1 MNCTGSIAFTPAIY
15 SLKIIKMNIKNIR
28 LLVIILFTSHYMSAQ
43 QDAQYTQYMYNPSII
58 NPAYAGSRDAMSI
71 FGLYRSQWVGLD
83 GAPQTGTFSLHT
95 PIENSKLGLG
105 FSLVNDR
112 IGPSDET
119 NLAAD
124 ISYTIDVSYRY
135 KLAFGVKASAN
146 LLNVDYTKLD
156 IFDPSDPRFQENVEN
171 QFSPNVGAGVYLYS
185 DNTYVGLSAPALLE
199 TKNYDGSSTYVAKE
213 KIHYYLM
220 AGHVFDL
227 DYNLKFKPSAL
238 VKMTE
243 GAPLQV
249 DLSANFLFNEKFTAG
264 VAYRWSAALSA
275 LVGFQINDGLFV
287 GYAYDAET
295 TKLANYNSGSHE
307 VFLRFELFK
316 KYNKIV
322 SPRFF

>member
-1 MNCTGSIAFTPAIY
+1 
-15 SLKIIKMNIKNIR
+15 MNIKKIG
-28 LLVIILFTSHYMSAQ
+28 LLIIIVLTSNYMSAQ
-43 QDAQYTQYMYNPSII
+43 QDAQYTQYMYNPTVI
-58 NPAYAGSRDAMSI
+58 NPAYAGSRDVMSI
-71 FGLYRSQWVGLD
+71 FGLYRTQWVGLE
-83 GAPQTGTFSLHT
+83 GAPKTGTLSMHT
-95 PIENSKLGLG
+95 PIENSRVGLGL
-105 FSLVNDR
+105 SLVNDR
-112 IGPSDET
+112 IGPSDDT
-119 NLAAD
+119 TLAAD
-124 ISYTIDVSYRY
+124 ISYTIDVSYQY
-135 KLAFGVKASAN
+135 KLAFGVKGSAN
-146 LLNVDYTKLD
+146 LINVDYTKLD
-156 IFDPSDPRFQENVEN
+156 IYDPSDPRYQQNIDN
-171 QFSPNVGAGVYLYS
+171 KFSPNVGAGVYLYS

-199 TKNYDGSSTYVAKE
+199 TSHYNGMSTYVAKE
-213 KIHYYLM
+213 KIHYYFM

-275 LVGFQINDGLFV
+275 LVGFQVSDGLFI

-307 VFLRFELFK
+307 IFLRFELFK
-316 KYNKIV
+316 KFDKIV

>member
-1 MNCTGSIAFTPAIY
+1 
-15 SLKIIKMNIKNIR
+15 MNIKNIR
-28 LLVIILFTSHYMSAQ
+28 LLIIIVLTSNYMSAQ
-43 QDAQYTQYMYNPSII
+43 QDAQYTQYMYNPTVV
-58 NPAYAGSRDAMSI
+58 NPAYAGSRDVMSI
-71 FGLYRSQWVGLD
+71 FGLYRTQWVGLE
-83 GAPQTGTFSLHT
+83 GAPKTGTLSMHT
-95 PIENSKLGLG
+95 PIENSRLGLG

-119 NLAAD
+119 NLSLD
-124 ISYTIDVSYRY
+124 ISYTIDVSYQY
-135 KLAFGVKASAN
+135 KLAFGVKGSAN
-146 LLNVDYTKLD
+146 LINVDYTKLD
-156 IFDPSDPRFQENVEN
+156 IYDPSDARFQQNIDN
-171 QFSPNVGAGVYLYS
+171 KFSPNVGAGIYLYS
-185 DNTYVGLSAPALLE
+185 DNTYIGLSAPALLQ
-199 TKNYDGSSTYVAKE
+199 TKHFDGSVNYNDSATFFAGEQV
-213 KIHYYLM
+213 HYYLM

-275 LVGFQINDGLFV
+275 LVGFQVSDGLFI

-307 VFLRFELFK
+307 IFLRFEMFK